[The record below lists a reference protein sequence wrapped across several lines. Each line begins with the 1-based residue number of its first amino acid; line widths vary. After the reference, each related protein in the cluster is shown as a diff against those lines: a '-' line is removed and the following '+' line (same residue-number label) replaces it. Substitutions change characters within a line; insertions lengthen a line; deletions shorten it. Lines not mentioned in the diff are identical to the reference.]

1 MDSDPEKIEDFDS
14 LEDDLDL
21 EDEMNANLGDDHP
34 ETTVEKK
41 EEEEEEEEAMVDEAP
56 EMMFSK
62 EAQEAKEQEVLVKY
76 CLFCREI
83 IPAEAIACK
92 HCGHVLHLFEGKVF
106 KQLYWFFWGGLVTF
120 LGCFLPYYSGEATP
134 LVTACHTFSGSVYLI
149 FTLLLLAAML
159 MSIYSKRLIMSPVF
173 LMFIPAVLSWLTVI
187 KVIGTIEDPD
197 FVWYNCFYQIK
208 ALNMLT
214 ENIGSGLLLIWLGS
228 TLVALT
234 FIVSLVTAVS
244 GGGKEKEAA
253 KPRGKDKGRA
263 RRR

>member
-1 MDSDPEKIEDFDS
+1 MDSDPEKIEEFDS

-21 EDEMNANLGDDHP
+21 EDEINADIG
-34 ETTVEKK
+34 EEQAETVEKK
-41 EEEEEEEEAMVDEAP
+41 KEEVEPDEPMVDEAP

-92 HCGHVLHLFEGKVF
+92 HCGHVLHIFEGKVF
-106 KQLYWFFWGGLVTF
+106 KQLYWFFWGGLITF
-120 LGCFLPYYSGEATP
+120 IGCFLPYYSGEATP
-134 LVTACHTFSGSVYLI
+134 LVTACHTFSGSLYLI
-149 FTLLLLAAML
+149 FTILLLAAMVI
-159 MSIYSKRLIMSPVF
+159 SIYSKRLIMSPVF
-173 LMFIPAVLSWLTVI
+173 LMFIPAVLTWMTVV
-187 KVIGTIEDPD
+187 KVIGGIEEAD
-197 FVWYNCFYQIK
+197 FAWYNCFYQIK
-208 ALNMLT
+208 ALNLLT

-234 FIVSLVTAVS
+234 FIVSLVTAVA
-244 GGGKEKEAA
+244 GGGKEKESPKA
-253 KPRGKDKGRA
+253 KPKARG